1 MKIEND
7 QKSQFSLCDDISG
20 TESRIKINEKAFQKA
35 RIRAFNSLLSFI
47 LTVDQK
53 LIILAV

>member
-20 TESRIKINEKAFQKA
+20 TESRIKINEKTFQKA
-35 RIRAFNSLLSFI
+35 RIRAFNSLL
-47 LTVDQK
+47 TVDQK

>member
-35 RIRAFNSLLSFI
+35 RIRAFNSLL
-47 LTVDQK
+47 TVDQK
-53 LIILAV
+53 LIIFGVMAV